1 LIRHLRDEILATYQA
16 DVVKARHMHP
26 DGSYVRDT
34 NRAMGGA
41 INSQQRL
48 IERAT
53 RNSPQ
58 R

>member
-1 LIRHLRDEILATYQA
+1 MGNAKMRA
-16 DVVKARHMHP
+16 VMARHMHP

-58 R
+58 